1 METLRTSSFWRDL
14 KGILD
19 YFGELRAEDSA
30 LRFLDALDETI
41 SFIGDFPDLGSPW
54 ESPKPRP
61 AGLRFRL
68 VKEFE
73 NYLVLYRRDD
83 QLIYVL
89 RVVHGSQD
97 IEQLLG

>member
-1 METLRTSSFWRDL
+1 MEILRTSSFWRDL
-14 KGILD
+14 NGILD
-19 YFGELRAEDSA
+19 YFDGLHAEDVA

-41 SFIGDFPDLGSPW
+41 DFIADFPDLGSPW
-54 ESPKPRP
+54 ESSRPRH

-68 VKEFE
+68 VKGFE
-73 NYLVLYRRDD
+73 NHLVLYHRDD
-83 QLIYVL
+83 QHVNVL